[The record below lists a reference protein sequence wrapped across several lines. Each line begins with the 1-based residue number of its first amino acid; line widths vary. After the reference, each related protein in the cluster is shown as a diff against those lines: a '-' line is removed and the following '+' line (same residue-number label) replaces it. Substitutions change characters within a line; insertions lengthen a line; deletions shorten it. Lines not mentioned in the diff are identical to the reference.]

1 MKLYDTKMAPSP
13 RRLRIFL
20 AEKGITVPTA
30 QIDITTGETQGDA
43 FKTINPLGEL
53 PVLEFDD
60 GRRFTESL
68 AIARYFEATHP
79 EPNLLGRSPEEAL
92 EIDMWCLQILLRLY
106 GPISHVFQHT
116 HKARAGRGPQ
126 VQEYGELART
136 QALAEMSRI
145 DGHLADREFLSA
157 GRFTMADIMAFTS
170 IDFGKPTN
178 TRIDPATQ
186 PHLKR
191 WYDAIAARPSTK
203 A

>member
-1 MKLYDTKMAPSP
+1 
-13 RRLRIFL
+13 
-20 AEKGITVPTA
+20 
-30 QIDITTGETQGDA
+30 
-43 FKTINPLGEL
+43 
-53 PVLEFDD
+53 
-60 GRRFTESL
+60 
-68 AIARYFEATHP
+68 
-79 EPNLLGRSPEEAL
+79 
-92 EIDMWCLQILLRLY
+92 MWCLQILLRLY

-116 HKARAGRGPQ
+116 HKARASRGPQ
-126 VQEYGELART
+126 VQEYGELARS

-145 DGHLADREFLSA
+145 DRHLADREFLAA

-178 TRIDPATQ
+178 TRIDPAAQ